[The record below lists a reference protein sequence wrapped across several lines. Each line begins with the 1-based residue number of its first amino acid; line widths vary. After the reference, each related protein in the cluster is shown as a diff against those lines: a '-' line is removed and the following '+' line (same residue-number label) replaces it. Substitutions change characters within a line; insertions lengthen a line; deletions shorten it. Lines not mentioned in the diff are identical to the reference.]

1 MDCKRSSKNSQRELQ
16 CLKQQ
21 IDDLAKQ
28 MEECGILPKGTRS
41 TRSRVVYSSK
51 VEYEAPYARS
61 KHSNKKNG
69 KKVQKDFLASDYKG
83 DSINNLEG
91 VKQGSM
97 DVLDYTIEFKWPLW
111 KNGLKEDDPRILV
124 YYFLLFNDYIR
135 RVVVNQPFTNL
146 EELSSLALDVGRQR
160 RCCHCQSLGHID
172 LEYPNKKKDVS
183 LVEYQTHDNKP
194 FEEEKEEEVGVD
206 MKEEE
211 FEVNAKEE
219 EIGIDAYEEENKE
232 EEKVEEEHM
241 EKWLVTK

>member
-41 TRSRVVYSSK
+41 TRSRVVHSSK

-61 KHSNKKNG
+61 KHSNEKNG
-69 KKVQKDFLASDYKG
+69 KKVQEDFLPSDYKG

-91 VKQGSM
+91 IKQGSM
-97 DVLDYTIEFKWPLW
+97 DVLEYTIEFKWQLW
-111 KNGLKEDDPRILV
+111 KNGLKEDDPHILV
-124 YYFLLFNDYIR
+124 YYFLGLNDYIR
-135 RVVVNQPFTNL
+135 RVVVNHLLTNL
-146 EELSSLALDVGRQR
+146 EELSSLALDVERQR

-172 LEYPNKKKDVS
+172 LECPNKKKDVS

-211 FEVNAKEE
+211 
-219 EIGIDAYEEENKE
+219 IGNIAYEEENKE
-232 EEKVEEEHM
+232 EEIGNVAYEEE
-241 EKWLVTK
+241 